1 MGGQREEKMNS
12 SQILNQTL
20 GSNTQDE
27 IMQGLTKSSCYKVD
41 TVKKDEVLTFIAAY
55 KDLYDFDEI
64 IPASAL
70 RGENAD
76 TIVEEI
82 FKYFPEGPMY

>member
-27 IMQGLTKSSCYKVD
+27 IMQGLTKSRCYKVD
-41 TVKKDEVLTFIAAY
+41 TVKRETL
-55 KDLYDFDEI
+55 
-64 IPASAL
+64 
-70 RGENAD
+70 
-76 TIVEEI
+76 
-82 FKYFPEGPMY
+82 